1 MLTINVCL
9 HTATAVTS
17 HRAVLDQQPAERLC
31 SSTRRWSLPWGIAN
45 LDSVLIDLI
54 VTFIILLRDS
64 CSFVTVMM
72 TRCHALVCEAQVL
85 ACCCAVEKISA
96 QAAEQP
102 RPVLRSTSG
111 VGMLQAEAQGIRSG
125 LTGIWCF
132 YSSTWDGRVLHMLL
146 LIPTKDWKYFYKF

>member
-72 TRCHALVCEAQVL
+72 TCCHALVCEAQVL

-111 VGMLQAEAQGIRSG
+111 RNAPGRSPRNKVRPYRY
-125 LTGIWCF
+125 L
-132 YSSTWDGRVLHMLL
+132 VLL
-146 LIPTKDWKYFYKF
+146 LFHVGWTGPSCASLNSHKRLEIFL